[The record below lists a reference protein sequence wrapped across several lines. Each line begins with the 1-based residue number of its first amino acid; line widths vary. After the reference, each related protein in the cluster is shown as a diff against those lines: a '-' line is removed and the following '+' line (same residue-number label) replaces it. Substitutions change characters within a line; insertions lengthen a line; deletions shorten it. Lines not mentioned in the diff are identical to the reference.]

1 MKNKTIIYVILA
13 ILIGVILGKN
23 IYDGYAKEI
32 ENTFVE
38 DSNVQV
44 YLIQYGVYSSNESM
58 LENTKNLKNYF
69 YYEEDDKFYVL
80 IGITSDND
88 LKEKIVNSY
97 DLDADVYMKQ
107 IKTDNTTFLETLKQ
121 YDNLISSTED
131 KNTIITAEKQI
142 LSKYDELILRSE
154 SNVD

>member
-1 MKNKTIIYVILA
+1 MKNKTIVYVILA

-32 ENTFVE
+32 ESTFSE
-38 DSNVQV
+38 KETKEV

-58 LENTKNLKNYF
+58 LENTKKLKNYF

-80 IGITSDND
+80 IGITSDNE
-88 LKEKIVNSY
+88 LKEKIINSY
-97 DLDADVYMKQ
+97 DLDTDVYMKQ

-121 YDNLISSTED
+121 YDKLISSTED
-131 KNTIITAEKQI
+131 KNTIITAEKQV

-154 SNVD
+154 SNVN

>member
-1 MKNKTIIYVILA
+1 MKNKTIVYVILA

-32 ENTFVE
+32 ESTFSE
-38 DSNVQV
+38 KETKEV

-58 LENTKNLKNYF
+58 LENTKKLKNYF

-80 IGITSDND
+80 IGITSDNE
-88 LKEKIVNSY
+88 LKEKIINSY
-97 DLDADVYMKQ
+97 DLDTDVYMKQ

-121 YDNLISSTED
+121 YDKLISSTDD
-131 KNTIITAEKQI
+131 KNTIITAEKQV

-154 SNVD
+154 SNVN

>member
-32 ENTFVE
+32 ESTFSE
-38 DSNVQV
+38 NKMEEV

-58 LENTKNLKNYF
+58 IENTKKLKNYF
-69 YYEEDDKFYVL
+69 YYEEDNKFYVL
-80 IGITSDND
+80 IGITGNKE

-97 DLDADVYMKQ
+97 NVDTDVYLKK
-107 IKTDNTTFLETLKQ
+107 IETDNMTFLETLKQ
-121 YDNLISSTED
+121 YDNLISNTDD
-131 KNTIITAEKQI
+131 KNTIANAEKQV
-142 LSKYDELILRSE
+142 LSKYEELILRSE
-154 SNVD
+154 SNAN